1 MMEELTY
8 LTADSG
14 IHAQELVEIDDA
26 ISVEEAPVQQRLFG
40 PFNYTKDIVDAI
52 VEMTQVIPLFDNFDP
67 LQLRVIVSHMQIVRL
82 EAGECLFSEG
92 EEGDETGFIVSGRV
106 KVFKQTQG
114 GQHALVSTLSR
125 GRSIGEMAMIDS
137 YCRSATAITSEPTT
151 MLTLKRKHFDQ
162 IVAVDSHTGFAFMK
176 ALARVVCLHLRRTS
190 NQYADACE
198 IAGEVTDYSGLM
210 EEMVSISAERTQLEA
225 MAAGRAA

>member
-14 IHAQELVEIDDA
+14 IHAEELVDLDDA
-26 ISVEEAPVQQRLFG
+26 TAEEAPVQQRLFG
-40 PFNYTKDIVDAI
+40 PFNYTKDIIDAI

-67 LQLRVIVSHMQIVRL
+67 MQLRVIVSHMQIIRL
-82 EAGECLFSEG
+82 EAGECLFTEG

-106 KVFKQTQG
+106 KVFKQTHG

-137 YCRSATAITSEPTT
+137 YCRSATAITSEATT
-151 MLTLKRKHFDQ
+151 MLTLKRKHFEQ
-162 IVAVDSHTGFAFMK
+162 IVAVDSQTGFAFMK

-198 IAGEVTDYSGLM
+198 TVGEVTDDSCLM
-210 EEMVSISAERTQLEA
+210 EAMVSGSTERAQLET
-225 MAAGRAA
+225 MAAGRVA